1 MVREGQTNPLHYY
14 RDLFNHFLT
23 DMYAKVETQRLNF
36 IRFSQSTIRAEEYG
50 QLRDAVR
57 GEGLDPNQVGTRVIL
72 TSSFIGSPRQMQQDA
87 QDGMAYVR
95 KFGRPCLFL
104 TFTCNPKW
112 PEITEHID
120 GLNAFERNDVIA
132 RVYELKLKNF
142 MKVTSVLFGPT
153 QACLVS
159 VEWQKRGLPHAHI
172 LLWLKEKIRP
182 DQIDHII
189 SAEIPDPELEP
200 DLCKTVTTQMI
211 HGPCGADNPLAPCMK
226 NGKCSKRFPKDFISE
241 TRTDVNGYPL
251 YRRRS
256 PREGGQTF
264 GKRINRETTITVDN
278 RHVVPY
284 CPILC
289 KMFDAHINVE
299 YCHSVKAIKYIC
311 KYIYKGSDNAVFQ
324 ITSTSNN
331 ASNAASTSNNASNA
345 ASTSNNASNA
355 ASTSNN
361 ASNAASTSNNASNA
375 ASTSNNASNAASTSN
390 NASNDE
396 IAQFQV
402 GRYINSN
409 EAAWR
414 LLGFPIHHRYPAI
427 TRLAVHLEN
436 YQRVYFTAGSVEN
449 VIDHPRDTTLTA
461 FFKLNQH
468 DEFARTVL
476 YPDIPEF
483 YIWEDRAR
491 QWRAQGQAVEGHPG
505 IKRTDTIG
513 RVYAVHPSNQ
523 DCFFCVSYCTT
534 LWVQLHLFLFELWM
548 ELFTH
553 RIKLHVNTV
562 ETRSPSRIRYL
573 FAIVLSEYKH
583 ANVTELWEAYKDSM
597 TEDILFRLRAELQN
611 PDLAM
616 THEIYQEALAIIVE
630 KVVAMNGKSL
640 EEMGIELPF
649 DSNHQPMSSEVLRE
663 QSYDVSQLSAFVV
676 ERRPMLSRSQEQL
689 SVYTRLME
697 KIEREEGG
705 ISFLDAPGG
714 TGKTFLLNLILAQ
727 VRSKRQIALAT
738 ASSGIAATLL
748 DGGRTAHSTFK
759 LPLDLHEADKV
770 VCSIGKQTA
779 KAQLLKTCKVI
790 VWDECTM
797 IHKKGLEMLNA
808 TLQYLRD
815 SNDIMGGVTVI
826 LAGDFRQTLPIIDR
840 GTTADEIDACMKQS
854 QLWRHVETFKLIT
867 NMRALTTGDPMVQQF
882 SDNLLK
888 IGNGQVPHDVNG
900 NIRLSTSKN

>member
-1 MVREGQTNPLHYY
+1 MVKNTKNQDNASLTRAAIRKREVKAAETDEQCEARKAKDRERKARKRADKLQADEAGASGRKRPAEFVNENLRVVIPRLNDVVEELTDQLENTHLPPIDFHVQSNVRCERNAIRMRLARANETTEASDHRRELDAQRRAGTRSQETIDEANQRRALNALQTATARSLQISEENRNRRNAEEVQSTADMTPEEIRLEKVSKLFKKYIRLYNSAFQMTSFGADKVDRLGPFMPTFRIQGQVYHRMGSLIPQEGQQPKYLQIYFTDNKDEEIAHRMRALRLKPEHLEIIELLRDMLHENNHLVREFKSKFNALQPSHRLIIRADKTPEGEHERRYNAPTTSEVGILMAGQSGTSRDIVIEQHDGQLRRINELHQGYDSLQYPLIFWEGRNSYHIHIPQMDPLTGLPTTRTVTCKEFYAYHLIVREGQTNPLHYY
-14 RDLFNHFLT
+14 RDLFNQFLT

-57 GEGLDPNQVGTRVIL
+57 GERLDPNQVGTRVIL
-72 TSSFIGSPRQMQQDA
+72 PSSFIGSPRQMQQDA

-189 SAEIPDPELEP
+189 SAEISDPELEP
-200 DLCKTVTTQMI
+200 DLYKTVTTQMI

-226 NGKCSKRFPKDFISE
+226 NGKCSNRFPKDFISE

-264 GKRINRETTITVDN
+264 EKRINRETTITVDN

-375 ASTSNNASNAASTSN
+375 AITSNNASNAASTSN

-402 GRYINSN
+402 GRYINSS
-409 EAAWR
+409 EAAW
-414 LLGFPIHHRYPAI
+414 
-427 TRLAVHLEN
+427 
-436 YQRVYFTAGSVEN
+436 
-449 VIDHPRDTTLTA
+449 
-461 FFKLNQH
+461 
-468 DEFARTVL
+468 
-476 YPDIPEF
+476 
-483 YIWEDRAR
+483 
-491 QWRAQGQAVEGHPG
+491 
-505 IKRTDTIG
+505 
-513 RVYAVHPSNQ
+513 
-523 DCFFCVSYCTT
+523 
-534 LWVQLHLFLFELWM
+534 
-548 ELFTH
+548 
-553 RIKLHVNTV
+553 
-562 ETRSPSRIRYL
+562 
-573 FAIVLSEYKH
+573 
-583 ANVTELWEAYKDSM
+583 
-597 TEDILFRLRAELQN
+597 
-611 PDLAM
+611 
-616 THEIYQEALAIIVE
+616 
-630 KVVAMNGKSL
+630 
-640 EEMGIELPF
+640 
-649 DSNHQPMSSEVLRE
+649 
-663 QSYDVSQLSAFVV
+663 
-676 ERRPMLSRSQEQL
+676 
-689 SVYTRLME
+689 
-697 KIEREEGG
+697 
-705 ISFLDAPGG
+705 
-714 TGKTFLLNLILAQ
+714 
-727 VRSKRQIALAT
+727 
-738 ASSGIAATLL
+738 
-748 DGGRTAHSTFK
+748 
-759 LPLDLHEADKV
+759 
-770 VCSIGKQTA
+770 
-779 KAQLLKTCKVI
+779 
-790 VWDECTM
+790 
-797 IHKKGLEMLNA
+797 
-808 TLQYLRD
+808 
-815 SNDIMGGVTVI
+815 
-826 LAGDFRQTLPIIDR
+826 
-840 GTTADEIDACMKQS
+840 
-854 QLWRHVETFKLIT
+854 
-867 NMRALTTGDPMVQQF
+867 
-882 SDNLLK
+882 
-888 IGNGQVPHDVNG
+888 
-900 NIRLSTSKN
+900 